1 MPVCES
7 FLLYPLSLDCI
18 SFMGG
23 QELTHPNRRWS
34 LGQILLLLLGVS
46 LVIWG
51 IVAKMAFILVRLLH

>member
-1 MPVCES
+1 
-7 FLLYPLSLDCI
+7 
-18 SFMGG
+18 MGS
-23 QELTHPNRRWS
+23 QELTNPGRRWS